1 MTPDPHAECEP
12 TLTDSA
18 RQLLEAA
25 GADLA
30 LLDSVGGEVQGPGP
44 GDERV
49 MAWARAM

>member
-1 MTPDPHAECEP
+1 MTPELHAEAEP
-12 TLTDSA
+12 TLTESA

-25 GADLA
+25 GVEPAMCEAAEL
-30 LLDSVGGEVQGPGP
+30 SQGPGP

>member
-1 MTPDPHAECEP
+1 MTPEPHAEAEP

-25 GADLA
+25 GVEPGFADPAEL
-30 LLDSVGGEVQGPGP
+30 SQGPGP
-44 GDERV
+44 GDEKI